1 MSDVHKKG
9 LDAELV
15 REDLECC
22 CLKDTFCQRCG
33 GAACGVGWGGRG
45 WGTAC
50 TIGFAKQCI
59 NNYIEKPQKEVPGGA
74 DNVPVVDFKAFDEV
88 ELGKAIVH
96 ILKECKDCKE
106 NHTEDCIINVI
117 RNCYEV
123 ALFGD
128 VHPYEGSAFQYLMYL
143 KSQFPE
149 KSALIAELYMS

>member
-22 CLKDTFCQRCG
+22 CLKDTFCQQCN
-33 GAACGVGWGGRG
+33 GA
-45 WGTAC
+45 AC

-143 KSQFPE
+143 QSQFPE